1 MCALLHSNMTVN
13 QSLVSHKGQVL
24 SSHTMGNVRHDGVM
38 RSGKESVPGM
48 EGGDGWAQIL
58 RRRVRMTIQF
68 WYPIVVKEMGSNK

>member
-1 MCALLHSNMTVN
+1 
-13 QSLVSHKGQVL
+13 
-24 SSHTMGNVRHDGVM
+24 MGNVRHDGVM